1 MDGHGSG
8 DPEHDRLARSAARP
22 SRDDERT
29 VADADQSASDVDQS
43 LSDEDQTAS
52 ERDDA
57 DATRDQLAS
66 DDDQASADRN
76 RPINSDAPAV
86 AAYEASRLARERGTI
101 HRLASHAS
109 RSMTSGLR
117 DTTADSRDASAD
129 DRDDVARRRDAR
141 AQAVEQAI
149 VASDAPILK
158 KFQRLRARAAADR
171 QRAAKDR
178 AEAARERVRL
188 EAELHTAHLDDLT
201 GAYRREMGALA
212 LQHELERARRAEG
225 RFVIAFVDVDG
236 LKKVNDGQGHAAG
249 DHVLQTVVWHMRSTL
264 RSFDPVVRYGGDE
277 FVAGLGGIRLEDA
290 ARRFSSIDRSVRGEL
305 GVGISVGLAELEPDE
320 TLERLTARADA
331 ALLEAKSK
339 RGE

>member
-1 MDGHGSG
+1 MGEHGSG
-8 DPEHDRLARSAARP
+8 NPEPDRLARPAGRSPRVAARIAADGDQGA
-22 SRDDERT
+22 S
-29 VADADQSASDVDQS
+29 DADQTR
-43 LSDEDQTAS
+43 SDEDRTAS

-66 DDDQASADRN
+66 DNDQASADRQLP
-76 RPINSDAPAV
+76 RHPDATAF

-101 HRLASHAS
+101 DRLASHAN

-117 DTTADSRDASAD
+117 DATADARDASAD
-129 DRDDVARRRDAR
+129 DRDEVARRRDAR

-158 KFQRLRARAAADR
+158 KFERLRARAAADR
-171 QRAAKDR
+171 HRASKER
-178 AEAARERVRL
+178 IEAARERVRL
-188 EAELHTAHLDDLT
+188 EAELHSAHLDQLT
-201 GAYRREMGALA
+201 GAYRREMGTLA
-212 LQHELERARRAEG
+212 LQHELERAQRAEG

-236 LKKVNDGQGHAAG
+236 MKKVNDGQGHAAG
-249 DHVLQTVVWHMRSTL
+249 DHVLQTLVWHMRSKL
-264 RSFDPVVRYGGDE
+264 RSFDPVVRFGGDE
-277 FVAGLGGIRLEDA
+277 FVAGLGGIGLEDA
-290 ARRFSSIDRSVRGEL
+290 ARRFTSIDRSVRGEL

-331 ALLEAKSK
+331 ALLEAKSQ